1 MSVSRGWVRVFYSS
15 LRVCLSEID
24 SQIASGAISA
34 DSLGKTLAELESMKR
49 ALEREETSLGS
60 EP

>member
-15 LRVCLSEID
+15 LKVCLSEID
-24 SQIASGAISA
+24 NQIASGAIPA
-34 DSLGKTLAELESMKR
+34 DSLRKTLAELESMKR
-49 ALEREETSLGS
+49 VLEREETSLRS

>member
-1 MSVSRGWVRVFYSS
+1 MSVSRGWMRVFYSS

-49 ALEREETSLGS
+49 ALEREETSLRS

>member
-1 MSVSRGWVRVFYSS
+1 MSVSRGWVRAFYSS

-34 DSLGKTLAELESMKR
+34 DSLRKALAELESMKR
-49 ALEREETSLGS
+49 VLEREETSLRS